1 MNFLIVGLGNI
12 GAEYAN
18 TRHNIGFMVLDALAK
33 ASNLV
38 FEDRRYGAVATLKV
52 KNQTLIRSFSFSQS
66 GLQEKPTDY
75 GVQRLYIIAADK
87 QDLKSPSGRMNARPV
102 IWLAVL
108 PGKNLLKVIFA

>member
-1 MNFLIVGLGNI
+1 MTILSKTKYEASMENATRKKLATI
-12 GAEYAN
+12 AE
-18 TRHNIGFMVLDALAK
+18 K
-33 ASNLV
+33 AAEFPFHGYIEGKESNL
-38 FEDRRYGAVATLKV
+38 DPI
-52 KNQTLIRSFSFSQS
+52 IRFSQS